1 MGSHWIENY
10 YPETNEILYV
20 IIIIVVLKVKIGT
33 FFKDFPSGNFLFG
46 IEQKEVIYGKRL
58 TWE

>member
-1 MGSHWIENY
+1 
-10 YPETNEILYV
+10 
-20 IIIIVVLKVKIGT
+20 LKVKIGT

-58 TWE
+58 T